1 MYCSVV
7 VAAMLIGVPLYLG
20 LAVVGVVPSVVKK
33 IVAAGSEAVR
43 LTACALLKRPPRGL
57 AVTATPE
64 IWPDNLNRSVWML
77 LTPGPPTSGPSTW
90 KKLVAKGL
98 PVTRWGTEKLPMNP
112 AGGAST
118 AVPKVSQVRKRSRM
132 GLFKARVTSQATPT
146 TLGPQPTSVVVL
158 MLRRP
163 LVCATNVTTP

>member
-1 MYCSVV
+1 MYFSVV
-7 VAAMLIGVPLYLG
+7 VAAMAIGVPVYFV

-98 PVTRWGTEKLPMNP
+98 PVTRWVTDKLPMNP
-112 AGGAST
+112 AGRAST
-118 AVPKVSQVRKRSRM
+118 AVPKVSQVRKRCRM
-132 GLFKARVTSQATPT
+132 GLFTAMATSQLTPAALAT
-146 TLGPQPTSVVVL
+146 QPTSVLVSIL
-158 MLRRP
+158 LRP
-163 LVCATNVTTP
+163 